1 MYTQL
6 CIAKIEHEARQIVPP
21 PCCML
26 VGTFYRVRSFAEL
39 SYLDDEFALID
50 EMLEENGT
58 DSLLDIF
65 GTP

>member
-6 CIAKIEHEARQIVPP
+6 CIAKIEHYARKIIPA
-21 PCCML
+21 PCRAFTGAFRRAYSL
-26 VGTFYRVRSFAEL
+26 AEL
-39 SYLDDEFALID
+39 RYLEEEFDLID
-50 EMLEENGT
+50 EMLDEYGT

>member
-6 CIAKIEHEARQIVPP
+6 CTAKIEHEARKIVPP
-21 PCCML
+21 PCREF
-26 VGTFYRVRSFAEL
+26 VGTFYRLRSVAEL
-39 SYLDDEFALID
+39 TYLNDEFALIY

>member
-6 CIAKIEHEARQIVPP
+6 CTAKIEHEARKILPP
-21 PCCML
+21 PCSML
-26 VGTFYRVRSFAEL
+26 VGIFYRVRSVAEL
-39 SYLDDEFALID
+39 TYLNDEFALIN